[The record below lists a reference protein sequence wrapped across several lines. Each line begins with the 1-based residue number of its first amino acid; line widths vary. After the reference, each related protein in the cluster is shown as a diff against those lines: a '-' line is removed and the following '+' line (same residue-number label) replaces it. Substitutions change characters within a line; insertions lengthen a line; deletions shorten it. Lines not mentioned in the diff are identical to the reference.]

1 MNNDMGGQRWHVTAV
16 VDSGGKIVAWSTG
29 ASRLLGYEA
38 GEVVGRQV
46 ETLLASVPVDVRRAC
61 DAGQEWRASAVA
73 VTHSGQRLELMI
85 DAQPLARA
93 GDEPLWLLA
102 ASPKAGVD
110 DVTLKQWAMD
120 QLPIAVLVCDNDE
133 RVVAAN
139 NAFTAL
145 LNRSEENL
153 HGLDLADVA
162 GHTASDAEAIPAL
175 AHQARVTGDVMHH
188 QTFTRSSPRAV
199 RDRSWSSVL
208 FPLKDPAGR
217 IRGVASAVYDT
228 SVEYWARQRLALVN
242 EASIRIGTTLDIERT
257 AQELADLGIGQYA
270 DFAVVDLLDSVL
282 SDTDA
287 DVEAAAPSGPLRFR
301 RCAYASVPDGPQA
314 AEIIGSRCVYPEDS
328 PQAQALVAGRA
339 VAHRFQDGRF
349 SVLVEGDAERAQRI
363 GPDAN
368 HAALLVPLQA
378 RGVTL
383 GLAQFYRHRIAEPF
397 DDEDVHLAWE
407 IGTRAAL
414 CIDNALRYSRERTIS
429 VTLQR
434 SLLQQTAPEQSAVDV
449 ATRYLPAGA
458 GAGVGGDW
466 YDVIPLSGARV
477 ALVVGDVVGHGLRAS
492 AVMAQLRTAV
502 RTLADVDL
510 APDELLT
517 QLDDVVLRLPSEPS
531 EPGTAPGGTDT
542 TEISATCLYVVYD
555 PVSRHCSMASAGH
568 VLPAVATPDGKV
580 KLPDLPVGPPLGFG
594 GLPFE
599 IFEFDLPEGSVLAL
613 YTDGLIE
620 SRDRD
625 LEAGQMLLCE
635 VLSHSAGSLESTCD
649 ALLDTLQHEPRSDD
663 VALLLARTQALDTTH
678 VATWDL
684 PEDPE
689 VVAQARKRATRQLSN
704 WGLEEAAFV
713 TELVVSELV
722 TNAIRYGGGPIQLR
736 LIKDSTLICEVSDAS
751 NTAPHLR
758 RARVFDE
765 GGRGL
770 LLVAQLTDRWGTR
783 QTRAG
788 KTIWAEQVLTPSA
801 G

>member
-1 MNNDMGGQRWHVTAV
+1 MNNDMGGQRRHATAL
-16 VDSGGKIVAWSTG
+16 VDSVGKIVAWSAHAG
-29 ASRLLGYEA
+29 QLLGYEA
-38 GEVVGRQV
+38 DEVMGRRAQ
-46 ETLLASVPVDVRRAC
+46 ELLADVPA
-61 DAGQEWRASAVA
+61 DAKQVCEARQEWHGTVVA
-73 VTHSGQRLELMI
+73 VRHSGQRLELTLHALPM
-85 DAQPLARA
+85 ARP
-93 GDEPLWLLA
+93 GDEPLWLLSA
-102 ASPKAGVD
+102 GPKDGAKSA
-110 DVTLKQWAMD
+110 TLKRWAMD

-139 NAFTAL
+139 DAFTTL
-145 LNRSEENL
+145 VNRSAESL
-153 HGLDLADVA
+153 CGLDLAEVA
-162 GHTASDAEAIPAL
+162 GKAAKGAEVIPAL
-175 AHQARVTGDVMHH
+175 AHQARTTGDVMHH
-188 QTFTRSSPRAV
+188 QTFTRSSPGAL
-199 RDRSWSSVL
+199 RDRSWSSLL

-217 IRGVASAVYDT
+217 VQGVASAVYDT
-228 SVEYWARQRLALVN
+228 SVEYWARRRLALVN

-257 AQELADLGIGQYA
+257 AQELAEIGIGQYT

-282 SDTDA
+282 KGSDTQL
-287 DVEAAAPSGPLRFR
+287 VTTAPPGPFVFT
-301 RCAYASVPDGPQA
+301 RCAHASVSEEQDA
-314 AEIIGSRCVYPEDS
+314 ARDIGTSCVYPDDS

-339 VAHRFQDGRF
+339 VVHRFQDTRF
-349 SVLVEGDAERAQRI
+349 SVLEGDTDRAQSI
-363 GPDAN
+363 GSAQN
-368 HAALLVPLQA
+368 HSALLVPLQA

-397 DDEDVHLAWE
+397 DDEDVRIAWE

-414 CIDNALRYSRERTIS
+414 CIDNALRYTRERAIS

-434 SLLQQTAPEQSAVDV
+434 SLLQQSAPEQSAVDV
-449 ATRYLPAGA
+449 ATRYLPAGT

-477 ALVVGDVVGHGLRAS
+477 ALVVGDVVGHGLHAS

-517 QLDDVVLRLPSEPS
+517 QLDDVVLRLPGQPS
-531 EPGTAPGGTDT
+531 EDGTALTGPDT

-568 VLPAVATPDGKV
+568 VPPAIVTPDGKV
-580 KLPDLPVGPPLGFG
+580 GLPDLPVGPPLGFG

-599 IFEFDLPEGSVLAL
+599 ILEFDLPEGSLLAL

-620 SRDRD
+620 GHQQD
-625 LEAGQMLLCE
+625 LDAGQALLCT
-635 VLSHSAGSLESTCD
+635 VLGRSDGSLERTCD
-649 ALLDTLQHEPRSDD
+649 TLLETLQHEPRSDD
-663 VALLLARTQALDTTH
+663 VALLLARTRALDTTH
-678 VATWDL
+678 VVTWDL
-684 PEDPE
+684 PDDPE
-689 VVAQARKRATRQLSN
+689 VVAQARKRATRQLAE

-736 LIKDSTLICEVSDAS
+736 LIKDHTLICEVSDAS

-788 KTIWAEQVLTPSA
+788 KVIWAEQSLTPSA
-801 G
+801 V